1 MVLVA
6 KHLRVRF
13 HARRN
18 TFVIFLYRPSPQI
31 PKPSPEAAQRCY
43 DAAAFNIGIQKHQM
57 EAKLVDVTWIFTQ
70 SLFMELNTVLWSL
83 SYSKI
88 RQLHPAD
95 EVRKHVNDALVAI
108 GYAKDR
114 WPGVQSALQLYDNLV
129 RGCFKAYEN
138 DATQSPISNNS
149 ILQLQHQ
156 AHASP
161 PANPGYSP
169 ASTNNASLVA
179 ASSPSSLADSYA
191 DTYSNPNSV
200 DGPHGMAVNGSY
212 YQKGHETAALPMQHT
227 KAAHQGVQPVY
238 ALPEYNLGFGQT
250 TSAAVNPSMSAWD
263 PNVTLPPQNSPYYC
277 QTDMEMD
284 TRPWL
289 GSFGDEYSRYAQQM
303 YFPSSEQM
311 QALSEQQQSEL
322 MATLEQDKL
331 PDVSRL
337 VSESATFYSAQLA

>member
-1 MVLVA
+1 
-6 KHLRVRF
+6 
-13 HARRN
+13 
-18 TFVIFLYRPSPQI
+18 
-31 PKPSPEAAQRCY
+31 
-43 DAAAFNIGIQKHQM
+43 M

-70 SLFMELNTVLWSL
+70 SLFMELNTILWSL
-83 SYSKI
+83 SYPKI
-88 RQLHPAD
+88 RQLHPAE
-95 EVRKHVNDALVAI
+95 EVRQHVNDALIAI

-138 DATQSPISNNS
+138 DAAQSPISSNS
-149 ILQLQHQ
+149 VYQLPHQ

-161 PANPGYSP
+161 PANQGYSP
-169 ASTNNASLVA
+169 ASTNNASLAA

-191 DTYSNPNSV
+191 DVYSNSNSV
-200 DGPHGMAVNGSY
+200 DGTHGIAANGSF
-212 YQKGHETAALPMQHT
+212 YQKGHGTGTLPMHHT

-238 ALPEYNLGFGQT
+238 ALPEYDLGFGQT

-263 PNVTLPPQNSPYYC
+263 PNVTLPPQNPTYYG
-277 QTDMEMD
+277 QTDIEMD

-303 YFPSSEQM
+303 YFPSSQ
-311 QALSEQQQSEL
+311 QLQPLSEQQQSEL
-322 MATLEQDKL
+322 MATLEQDQL

-337 VSESATFYSAQLA
+337 VSESATFYSAQLV